1 MPTSHFDIAFLFM
14 GGAHQVLH
22 TAPAAAELS
31 CDKRFYVVCVGA
43 DADARATVEQVIAAW
58 PEARAKVE
66 MLPAPAWGKW
76 AARLRLARKTMKRPR
91 LLHHRRKLAQYDA
104 IVTAERTSTILK
116 SWNLS
121 PACLIHIPHG
131 AGDRA
136 KGFEPRIRLF
146 DYVIVSGQKDA
157 DRMIAEGLVRSDNC
171 AVSGSVKLGAV
182 ERLSCNRPRFFN
194 NDRPVVLYNPHFS
207 EELSSW
213 SRWGREIIAAFAAQ
227 DEYNLIVA
235 PHVRLFEG
243 ASEAEKAA
251 IEALSIPDRILI
263 DTGSPRSCNMSYTL
277 AADIYVG
284 DVSSQVYEFLSRPR
298 PCVFLNSTGVAWEND
313 PNYAFWQL
321 GDVVGQASDLLLAV
335 QCAETRH
342 QTYLPLQQQATARA
356 LGTGWASAPARAA
369 QSIRTFLV
377 RQAVAQA
384 EKSLNAQAE
393 QYHGSWIGTDWPI
406 PVGRWS

>member
-1 MPTSHFDIAFLFM
+1 MMTTGQFDIAFLFM

-22 TAPAAAELS
+22 IAPAAAALS
-31 CDKRFYVVCVGA
+31 CDRRFNVACLVA
-43 DADARATVEQVIAAW
+43 DADARATVDRVIAAW
-58 PEARAKVE
+58 PDARATVE
-66 MLPAPAWGKW
+66 MLPAPWWGKW
-76 AARLRLARKTMKRPR
+76 LAKLQLSRETQKRPR
-91 LLHHRRKLAQYDA
+91 LLHHRGKLARYDA

-157 DRMIAEGLVRSDNC
+157 DRMIAEGLVRADSC
-171 AVSGSVKLGAV
+171 AVSGSVKLGAI
-182 ERLSCNRPRFFN
+182 ERLSCNRPRLFN

-207 EELSSW
+207 EELGSW
-213 SRWGREIIAAFAAQ
+213 SRWGHEIIAAFAAQ

-263 DTGSPRSCNMSYTL
+263 DTGSPRSCDMSYTL

-298 PCVFLNSTGVAWEND
+298 PCVFLNATGAAWTDD
-313 PNYAFWQL
+313 PNYAFWHF
-321 GDVVGQASDLLLAV
+321 GEVVTQAPDLLQAV
-335 QCAETRH
+335 RHAETRH
-342 QTYLPLQQQATARA
+342 ESYLPLQQQAVARA
-356 LGTGWASAPARAA
+356 LGAAWADAPSRAA
-369 QSIRTFLV
+369 RLIGAFLA
-377 RQAVAQA
+377 RHATAQV
-384 EKSLNAQAE
+384 EKPRNAQAAL
-393 QYHGSWIGTDWPI
+393 GPWIGTDWPI